1 MISLQSLNNIKSK
14 AMNKYEYMEKIA
26 NLREQAAQLK
36 KEYIESN
43 EQYAPGTKVKVT
55 GRNGKSRIGIVK
67 YNIVSDVTH
76 KDVVPL
82 VMLLTNDGKESLR
95 RIVIYPE
102 DTIEVITD

>member
-1 MISLQSLNNIKSK
+1 
-14 AMNKYEYMEKIA
+14 MNKYEYMEKIA
-26 NLREQAAQLK
+26 NLREQEAQLK

-43 EQYAPGTKVKVT
+43 EQYAPGIKVKVT

>member
-1 MISLQSLNNIKSK
+1 
-14 AMNKYEYMEKIA
+14 MNKYEYMEKIA
-26 NLREQAAQLK
+26 NLREQEAQLK

-76 KDVVPL
+76 EDVVPL

-95 RIVIYPE
+95 RIVIYHE